1 MSEKRPKV
9 IIPDSQR
16 AKPLTVTFDVSTET
30 ILRDA
35 KNIIALEIAR
45 YSSKVNKNQF
55 LTLQEARVVQGYI
68 ETLVKTQK
76 EEREALE
83 SLNLANKSDAEL
95 IELVKKLTSGGTGT

>member
-1 MSEKRPKV
+1 MSEKRPK
-9 IIPDSQR
+9 IIPESQR
-16 AKPLTVTFDVSTET
+16 TKPLTISYGVSTEE

-76 EEREALE
+76 EEREALD

-95 IELVKKLTSGGTGT
+95 LELVKKLSGGSK